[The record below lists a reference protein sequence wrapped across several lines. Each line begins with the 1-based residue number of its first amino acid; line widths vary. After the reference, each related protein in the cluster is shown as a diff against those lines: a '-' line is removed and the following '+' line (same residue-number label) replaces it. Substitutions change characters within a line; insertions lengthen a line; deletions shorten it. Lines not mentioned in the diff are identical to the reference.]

1 MPRGKKYSP
10 KKKYY
15 PKKRR
20 KSFSWKKT
28 KKSKGTVVWKNNR
41 LMIVGKR
48 GVFTSY
54 VKVGPKW
61 IYLGEY
67 NTWKGARSVF
77 YKRLVGKG

>member
-1 MPRGKKYSP
+1 MPRGKRYS
-10 KKKYY
+10 

-20 KSFSWKKT
+20 KPSSWKKV
-28 KKSKGTVVWKNNR
+28 SKPKGVVIWKNNR

-54 VKVGPKW
+54 VKVGAKW

-77 YKRLVGKG
+77 YKKLLGKG

>member
-1 MPRGKKYSP
+1 MPRRKKYTP
-10 KKKYY
+10 
-15 PKKRR
+15 KRR
-20 KSFSWKKT
+20 KFSSWTKV
-28 KKSKGTVVWKNNR
+28 KKSKGSVIWKNNR
-41 LMIVGKR
+41 LMIVSKR

-77 YKRLVGKG
+77 YKRLVKK